1 MTLQSQAG
9 NIMEQE
15 ATQLDQGAEI
25 QQDSGNTGSD
35 DASLLS
41 AFLAQENDSSNGIE
55 AASSDIPA
63 TQDDAPSQSVDNF
76 TVKINGEERQ
86 VTRDELIAN
95 YLKGEASSQKFEEA
109 ANLRREVEQQKAA
122 ANNQH
127 SILQNAINHFRQTA
141 NQWAQEGQPDWANLL
156 ENNPHEY
163 LRQKEVFAA
172 RQEEFGKAQ
181 AAQAYLDQQN
191 QSQQNEYMAQHLAS
205 ESAKLLDI
213 IPEWKDT
220 RHREREEQELVKYLT
235 GKGYTRDEM
244 INLNQSKASN
254 ISLVLNAMR
263 YEKLVA
269 QSKTAAKQVQG
280 LPPRIERAGVT
291 NQGNSGRAEAMQRLS
306 RSGSITDATDA
317 FAALF
322 G

>member
-1 MTLQSQAG
+1 MD
-9 NIMEQE
+9 QE
-15 ATQLDQGAEI
+15 ATQIEQGADS
-25 QQDSGNTGSD
+25 QQESGNTGND
-35 DASLLS
+35 DAALLS
-41 AFLAQENDSSNGIE
+41 AFLAQEDHSSDGID

-63 TQDDAPSQSVDNF
+63 GQEAEPTQALENF
-76 TVKINGEERQ
+76 TVKINGEEKQ

-95 YLKGEASSQKFEEA
+95 YQKGEASSQKFEEA

-122 ANNQH
+122 TNQQH
-127 SILQNAINHFRQTA
+127 SILQNAINHFRATA

-191 QSQQNEYMAQHLAS
+191 QSQQNEYMAQHLAT

-220 RHREREEQELVKYLT
+220 VHREREEQELVKYLT

-244 INLNQSKASN
+244 SNLNQSKASN

-269 QSKTAAKQVQG
+269 QSKTAAKQVQN
-280 LPPRIERAGVT
+280 LPPRIERAGVA
-291 NQGNSGRAEAMQRLS
+291 NQGSSGRAEAMQRLS
-306 RSGSITDATDA
+306 RSGSISDATDA